1 MADNIH
7 STPLHSTPLHSG
19 TFHSTTIEITTG
31 SREVALDITGHCA
44 EFLNDRAAG
53 RDGLLNVFVPHATAG
68 IAVLETGSGSDD
80 DFLATLRHLIPA
92 DDRWRHRH
100 GSPGHGR
107 DHVVPGLVAP
117 HATLPV
123 IGGQLALGVWQS
135 VVLID
140 TNGDNPHRTVRLS
153 FLG

>member
-1 MADNIH
+1 MADT
-7 STPLHSTPLHSG
+7 S
-19 TFHSTTIEITTG
+19 FHSRTIDLTTG
-31 SREVALDITGHCA
+31 SGEVALDITDRCA
-44 EFLNDRAAG
+44 AFLDSVAPG

-68 IAVLETGSGSDD
+68 IAVIETGAGSDD
-80 DFLATLRHLIPA
+80 DLLAVLRELLPA
-92 DDRWRHRH
+92 DGRWRHRH

-107 DHVVPGLVAP
+107 DHVLPGLVAP

-135 VVLID
+135 VVLVD
-140 TNGDNPHRTVRLS
+140 TNGDNPRRTVRLS

>member
-7 STPLHSTPLHSG
+7 STL
-19 TFHSTTIEITTG
+19 FHSTTFEIITG
-31 SREVALDITGHCA
+31 SHEVALDITDRCA
-44 EFLNDRAAG
+44 TFLDERAAG

-80 DFLATLRHLIPA
+80 DLLATLRELLPA

-107 DHVVPGLVAP
+107 DHVIPGLVAP

-135 VVLID
+135 VVLVD
-140 TNGDNPHRTVRLS
+140 TNGDNLRRTVRLS

>member
-1 MADNIH
+1 MSDSF
-7 STPLHSTPLHSG
+7 STL
-19 TFHSTTIEITTG
+19 TIELTTG
-31 SREVALDITGHCA
+31 TGEVALDITDRCSA
-44 EFLNDRAAG
+44 FLESVAPG

-68 IAVLETGSGSDD
+68 IAVIETGAGSDED
-80 DFLATLRHLIPA
+80 LLALLRDLVPA

-107 DHVVPGLVAP
+107 DHVLPGLVAP

-123 IGGQLALGVWQS
+123 VGGQLALGIWQS
-135 VVLID
+135 VVLVD
-140 TNGDNPHRTVRLS
+140 TNGDNPRRTVRLS